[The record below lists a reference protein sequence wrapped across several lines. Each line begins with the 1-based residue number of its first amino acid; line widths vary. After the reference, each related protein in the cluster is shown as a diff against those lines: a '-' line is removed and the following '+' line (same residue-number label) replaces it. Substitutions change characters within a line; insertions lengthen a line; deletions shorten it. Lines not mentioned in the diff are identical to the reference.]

1 MNIQEIQEIHAL
13 KVIND
18 PDYGSKMFILSNSN

>member
-1 MNIQEIQEIHAL
+1 MNIQEIHAL

-18 PDYGSKMFILSNSN
+18 PDYGSKMFIWRILTDKA